1 MRKCYEAVR
10 KAPEV
15 EGGRIMFEKIKNNMF
30 VIIVVGA
37 FVIVGA
43 VYSFEMAR
51 VDYEMHSVR

>member
-1 MRKCYEAVR
+1 
-10 KAPEV
+10 
-15 EGGRIMFEKIKNNMF
+15 MFEKVKNNMF

-43 VYSFEMAR
+43 AYSFEMAR